1 MKTLIITITCLTII
15 TNISFSQHKQ
25 FGEDTFYN
33 SFSDE
38 GNYGPSLPD
47 NESPDA
53 EHLFEVNLQWN
64 YSESINKVILVKK
77 DQSEITFIGGIIEQN
92 LIVKNL
98 SKGIYY
104 VGYYF
109 NNVCVSQET
118 IEVGD
123 S

>member
-1 MKTLIITITCLTII
+1 M

-25 FGEDTFYN
+25 FGEGIIFN

-38 GNYGPSLPD
+38 GNSGPSLSEM
-47 NESPDA
+47 ESPTT
-53 EHLFEVNLQWN
+53 ENLYEVNLQWN
-64 YSESINKVILVKK
+64 SSESINKVILVKK
-77 DQSEITFIGGIIEQN
+77 DQSEITFVGGIVEQN

-109 NNVCVSQET
+109 NNVCISRET